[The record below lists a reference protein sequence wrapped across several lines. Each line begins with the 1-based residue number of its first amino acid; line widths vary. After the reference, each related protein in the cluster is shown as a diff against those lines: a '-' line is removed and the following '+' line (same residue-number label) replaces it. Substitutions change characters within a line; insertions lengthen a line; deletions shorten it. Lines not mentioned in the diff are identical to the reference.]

1 MNLLLPLWF
10 GFWRRFYGA
19 NKNPWFPSAE
29 NRIAGYSLPLAMA
42 TFLMFPLDDYAIYQA
57 AYMAAL
63 CMAFWAGISMVK
75 YAKYWEVK
83 TAKDWLMMALNGLL
97 LTAPMGIVLG
107 VIQSSALVGLICG
120 MSGILIA
127 PGYWLGW
134 KMPTLNKTFLNKGT
148 EWGEVLGHILIGLV
162 FAGVKSLCPQ

>member
-1 MNLLLPLWF
+1 MNLLFPLWF

-19 NKNPWFPSAE
+19 NKPWFPSSE
-29 NRIAGYSLPLAMA
+29 NRILGYSVPLAVA
-42 TFLMFPLDDYAIYQA
+42 TCFLFPIHGNLFSHIFYVI
-57 AYMAAL
+57 L
-63 CMAFWAGISMVK
+63 SIFAFWIGISLVH
-75 YAKYWEVK
+75 YAEYWNVK
-83 TAKDWLMMALNGLL
+83 TKKDWLMMALNGLL

-107 VIQSSALVGLICG
+107 VIQSSALAGLICG